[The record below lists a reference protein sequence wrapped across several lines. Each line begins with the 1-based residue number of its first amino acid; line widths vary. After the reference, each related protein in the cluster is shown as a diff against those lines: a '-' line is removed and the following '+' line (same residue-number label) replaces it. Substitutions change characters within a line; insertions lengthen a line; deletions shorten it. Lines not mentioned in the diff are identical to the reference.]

1 MEYAYSILMGIF
13 GTLILLY
20 GLIVFLSG
28 DIELVPKNWSSKI
41 SDKKLYARQFG
52 KVIMLVATAPILSAI
67 VALFSSFMMIPAIIV
82 LVGGIAGG
90 IAIGVKLMPKDD

>member
-28 DIELVPKNWSSKI
+28 DIEPVPKKWSSKI

-52 KVIMLVATAPILSAI
+52 KVIMLVATAPILSAL
-67 VALFSSFMMIPAIIV
+67 VALFGSFMMISAIIV
-82 LVGGIAGG
+82 LVGGIA
-90 IAIGVKLMPKDD
+90 IGVKIMPKDE